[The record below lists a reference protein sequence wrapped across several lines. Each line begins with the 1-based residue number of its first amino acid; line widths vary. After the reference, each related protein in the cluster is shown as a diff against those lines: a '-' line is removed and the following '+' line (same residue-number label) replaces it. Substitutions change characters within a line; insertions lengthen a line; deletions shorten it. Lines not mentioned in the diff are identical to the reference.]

1 MRIGLLYGLGPQ
13 DATDG
18 YASAFAQIDEADR
31 LGLDSVLFEEHHGA
45 FGCPAVAPVVCAAA
59 SRTQSIHVGSANRQ
73 LTLDHPVGTAEDFAV
88 ADLVS
93 GGRVILGVSP
103 GEEPEA
109 FRAAGV
115 PWAERERRFS
125 EAVDLVRAA
134 WTQDQFQFVG
144 EHYQFPLG
152 AQGEPGWRREPCS
165 PPHLEP
171 WRRGQVIP
179 QFLSVMPKP
188 VQLPHPPLWVAAHGR
203 GTIEW
208 AAGRGLTYL
217 CTSIATEDEVRQ
229 RVGWYLDALAAAG
242 RSPLEVEVAVEREV
256 FLAADG
262 ERARE
267 IALPALRAFID
278 DKRSASTEDTAGLS
292 LVAGASEQDL
302 LDSCFLVG
310 SPSEVVDRI
319 KALQAD
325 LGITH
330 LVCRV
335 HRPGIAHVD
344 VVEAIRLL
352 AAQVATRLAA

>member
-1 MRIGLLYGLGPQ
+1 MRVGLLYGLGPQ
-13 DATDG
+13 DAAER
-18 YASAFAQIDEADR
+18 YASAFAQIYEADR
-31 LGLDSVLFEEHHGA
+31 LGVDSVLFEEHHGMS
-45 FGCPAVAPVVCAAA
+45 GCPALAPLVSAAA
-59 SRTQSIHVGSANRQ
+59 SRTRSIRVGSANRQ
-73 LTLDHPVGTAEDFAV
+73 LTLDHPVSTAEDFAV

-115 PWAERERRFS
+115 PWAERDERFF

-134 WTQDQFQFVG
+134 WTQDLFQFVG

-152 AQGEPGWRREPCS
+152 AEGGPGWRRQPCS
-165 PPHLEP
+165 PPHIEP

-179 QFLSVMPKP
+179 QHLSVMPKP
-188 VQLPHPPLWVAAHGR
+188 AQLPHPPLWVAAHRR

-208 AAGRGLTYL
+208 AGRRGLTYL
-217 CTSIATEDEVRQ
+217 CPSIATEGEVRE

-242 RSPLEVEVAVEREV
+242 RSPLEVEVAVAREV

-267 IALPALRAFID
+267 IALPALRAFVD
-278 DKRSASTEDTAGLS
+278 AQRVASTEDTAGLS
-292 LVAGASEQDL
+292 LIAGASEQDL
-302 LDSCFLVG
+302 LDSCFLIG
-310 SPSEVVDRI
+310 SPCEVVDRI

-344 VVEAIRLL
+344 VIEAIRLL
-352 AAQVATRLAA
+352 AAQVTTRLAA